1 MPEKPDKGGARELK
15 VEQRMEE
22 ERERRLQE
30 LYEWWPE
37 PEKEW
42 SEQEVKDWRPETN
55 EEKER
60 RLMKAEDKVTPGGI
74 RTREP

>member
-1 MPEKPDKGGARELK
+1 MPGKPDKGGARELK

-22 ERERRLQE
+22 ERERRIQE
-30 LYEWWPE
+30 LYDWWPE
-37 PEKEW
+37 PEKER
-42 SEQEVKDWRPETN
+42 SESK

>member
-1 MPEKPDKGGARELK
+1 MPGKPDKGGARELK

-37 PEKEW
+37 PEKR
-42 SEQEVKDWRPETN
+42 SEQE
-55 EEKER
+55 KER
-60 RLMKAEDKVTPGGI
+60 QLMKAEDKVTPGGI

>member
-1 MPEKPDKGGARELK
+1 MPGKPDKEAGVSKVRELK
-15 VEQRMEE
+15 VERQVEDRQK
-22 ERERRLQE
+22 QE
-30 LYEWWPE
+30 LYEG
-37 PEKEW
+37 
-42 SEQEVKDWRPETN
+42 RPETK